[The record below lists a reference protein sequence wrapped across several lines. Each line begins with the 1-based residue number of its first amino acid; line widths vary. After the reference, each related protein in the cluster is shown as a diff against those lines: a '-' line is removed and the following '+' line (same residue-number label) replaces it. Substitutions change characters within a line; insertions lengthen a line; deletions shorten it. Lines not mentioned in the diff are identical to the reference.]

1 MKKFLI
7 IILVV
12 PGFMNASFPIYGD
25 YHMQPD
31 KKLHL
36 GAGIIIGAGS
46 YFIGPGLEQL
56 IFDKSRIYPAIW
68 SISMAGLAGAG
79 KEIIYD
85 DWMGRGYPDVKD
97 FYYTVA
103 GGAIS
108 GLTLGIIETIF
119 KCKNNNLNLQANLI
133 NKNIAI
139 SYHCSY

>member
-1 MKKFLI
+1 MMKV
-7 IILVV
+7 LVIV
-12 PGFMNASFPIYGD
+12 FAVIVFVEDSAEIYGE

-46 YFIGPGLEQL
+46 YFICPKFEEL
-56 IFDKSRIYPAIW
+56 IFDESRIYPPVW
-68 SISMAGLAGAG
+68 SIGMAGLAGAG

-85 DWMGRGYPDVKD
+85 DMLGRGYADIKD
-97 FYYTVA
+97 FYYTLI

-108 GLTLGIIETIF
+108 GITLGIFESVF
-119 KCKNNNLNLQANLI
+119 KIKNNNLYLEANPI

-139 SYHCSY
+139 SYFHSY